1 MTHKSYVTNNSEEDA
16 HLLSSYERLEFLGD
30 SIINFVMAEKFF
42 LDTQGL
48 DAWQNKPKELHKKKA
63 SIVNNALLSLVIVE
77 KDMDRFIICSEK
89 AQSFKEQIGKFID
102 NVHKLIK
109 VNGRTEDIAMK
120 MQNTDNTM
128 DIDMLNEMQS
138 SFISKDQITLN
149 CSVGT
154 IKTENAKQEDSL
166 QEDDP
171 TYKPIDLDLIYEHSL
186 KIFGDI
192 FESLVGAIF
201 LDCEDIERT
210 KEIILQLLGPYTTLY
225 SDLSLIQEHGRTLVL
240 ELWNSKDYTKQH
252 RLYHESDIKDDEVFF
267 YGKVDNLTIFQKQF
281 KKDDKNKIRHFY
293 KVLNQIVSNFLTKM
307 EAKYN
312 SADKVNKLMAEDRGV
327 ERELNDFIAKGEVRQ
342 AIIEV
347 EEGVYTK

>member
-1 MTHKSYVTNNSEEDA
+1 M
-16 HLLSSYERLEFLGD
+16 
-30 SIINFVMAEKFF
+30 
-42 LDTQGL
+42 
-48 DAWQNKPKELHKKKA
+48 
-63 SIVNNALLSLVIVE
+63 
-77 KDMDRFIICSEK
+77 
-89 AQSFKEQIGKFID
+89 
-102 NVHKLIK
+102 
-109 VNGRTEDIAMK
+109 
-120 MQNTDNTM
+120 
-128 DIDMLNEMQS
+128 
-138 SFISKDQITLN
+138 
-149 CSVGT
+149 
-154 IKTENAKQEDSL
+154 
-166 QEDDP
+166 
-171 TYKPIDLDLIYEHSL
+171 
-186 KIFGDI
+186 
-192 FESLVGAIF
+192 
-201 LDCEDIERT
+201 
-210 KEIILQLLGPYTTLY
+210 
-225 SDLSLIQEHGRTLVL
+225 VL